1 MLKDMFRDL
10 FDFSK
15 TRTLKESIV
24 FFVFHSGI
32 VMVVFGVLSLMG
44 IA

>member
-1 MLKDMFRDL
+1 MFKDL

-15 TRTLKESIV
+15 TRTLKESV
-24 FFVFHSGI
+24 GFFIFHSTL
-32 VMVVFGVLSLMG
+32 VLGFMAVLNAFG